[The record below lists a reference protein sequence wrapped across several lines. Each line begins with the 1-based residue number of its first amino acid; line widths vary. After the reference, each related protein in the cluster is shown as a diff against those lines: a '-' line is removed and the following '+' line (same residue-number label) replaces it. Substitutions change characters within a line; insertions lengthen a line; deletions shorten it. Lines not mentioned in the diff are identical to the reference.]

1 MAPRPKAGP
10 GLRTGWTTGTCA
22 SVAAKAA
29 AIGVETGTVPTQV
42 EVALPSGQRVSFPVL
57 VPEDDLLGSGPWKRA
72 VVVKDAGDDP
82 DCTNGAHV
90 TATVALL
97 GDVLPD
103 GGGPLGGPAVGGPL
117 GVVGVGGPLGGPAV
131 GGPGV
136 ASAWL
141 GPHLLLAGE
150 GVGVVTKPGLGIAV
164 GEPAVNPVPRKMIR
178 LALEEVG
185 PGPYAVEISVP
196 SGQEMARHTTNE
208 RLGILGGISILGTT
222 GIVRPFSTA
231 SWRASVVQQLDVAA
245 AQGFKELALT
255 TGSRSSQGAALLWPH
270 LDPVCIV
277 EVGDFT
283 GVALKRAMHLGF
295 ERLHLAYMVGKL
307 TKLASG
313 TLMTHFHRSNV
324 DTDFLASLALASG
337 ASQEVVR
344 AASETATARHFLEA
358 CVQQGELSPLMLLC
372 QKAKEQVERV
382 TNGRAEVDVTL
393 LGFDG
398 SEVIARD

>member
-1 MAPRPKAGP
+1 MAPRPKAGS

-29 AIGVETGTVPTQV
+29 AIAVETGSVPHKV
-42 EVALPSGQRVSFPVL
+42 EVALPSGQRITLPVVSPKGFSMLP
-57 VPEDDLLGSGPWKRA
+57 PQWKRA

-90 TATVALL
+90 TATVARLEDVFPGAHGSLL
-97 GDVLPD
+97 AGDATA
-103 GGGPLGGPAVGGPL
+103 GA
-117 GVVGVGGPLGGPAV
+117 
-131 GGPGV
+131 

-141 GPHLLLAGE
+141 GPHLLLAGN

-164 GEPAVNPVPRKMIR
+164 GEPAVNPVPRRMIQR
-178 LALEEVG
+178 ALEEVG

-196 SGQEMARHTTNE
+196 GGQEMARHTTNE

-222 GIVRPFSTA
+222 GIVKPFSTA
-231 SWRASVVQQLDVAA
+231 SWRASVVQQIDVAA

-255 TGSRSSQGAALLWPH
+255 TGSRSSQGAASLWPH
-270 LDPVCIV
+270 LEPVCIV

-283 GVALKRAMHLGF
+283 GVALKRARHWKF
-295 ERLHLAYMVGKL
+295 TCIHLAYMVGKL

-324 DTDFLASLALASG
+324 DTDFLRSLALMAG
-337 ASQEVVR
+337 ASEEVVS
-344 AASETATARHFLEA
+344 AANQTATARHFLET
-358 CVQQGELSPLMLLC
+358 CLRKGELAPLELLC
-372 QKAKEQVERV
+372 QKAKEQVQGV
-382 TNGRAEVDVTL
+382 LDGGAQVDVTL

-398 SEVIARD
+398 HEVLARA